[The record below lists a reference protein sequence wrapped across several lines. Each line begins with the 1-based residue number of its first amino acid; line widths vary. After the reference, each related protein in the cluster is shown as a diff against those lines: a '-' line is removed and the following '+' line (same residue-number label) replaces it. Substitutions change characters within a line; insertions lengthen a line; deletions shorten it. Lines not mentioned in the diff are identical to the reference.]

1 MTTNEKSQYF
11 RLRELTI
18 SGYKNINNLDVSF
31 KDQDGITV
39 LIGNNGCG
47 KSNIIEAL
55 SSIFAGLY
63 NEKLHTPQFSF
74 RIQYELLYHTID
86 IVYDK
91 QEYVITVDDYQ
102 ISKASLE
109 KDKDI
114 YLPKNIIACYS
125 GEYLRLFDLFF
136 KPYYDNYITI
146 VKKEEKLPS
155 LPLLYINKYNL
166 EIAVLTLFFYDF
178 SVFSDI
184 SSFCHD
190 TLNIKNIK
198 NITFSFN
205 KDKKVLSWK
214 ENEVIR
220 MVKLLCNS
228 DSIKVGDKE
237 TLSYD
242 VFKRRLSSYEG
253 NERELFQHLY
263 GATMSKK
270 DKIITDISIEVEL
283 NTGSVININDL
294 SEGEKKYILMKVI
307 LETLADENSLL
318 LFDEPDAHIHIS
330 RKAELGDIFE
340 KYKNR
345 ENVITTH
352 SPTMAVSFSSHLIG
366 LGTDKGQVVKIDHDK
381 EKIVSR
387 ITEKMWNVHE
397 QNAFLSSNKPM
408 TLLVEGKTD
417 KIHIEEAYKH
427 LSGDFPFLDFDI
439 FSMNSSEHIR
449 EVLIGLSCSEI
460 KWDKQ
465 FVGIF
470 DNDQAGQK
478 DIGSGFEKEKSEER
492 IKHVKYKDGMPST
505 SFYAFL
511 LPKPSGYTDKDF
523 TIENCYDASKYEE
536 AFSTA
541 LEDKKGYFVGLS
553 IDTIA
558 DELKNKSKIILANK
572 AKSFAASDFEGFRP
586 IFELLDKIRVL
597 RK

>member
-11 RLRELTI
+11 RLRKLTI

-102 ISKASLE
+102 ISKASLK

-253 NERELFQHLY
+253 NERKLFQHLY

-427 LSGDFPFLDFDI
+427 LSEDFPLLDFDI

-511 LPKPSGYTDKDF
+511 LPKPSGYADKDF

-536 AFSTA
+536 AFSAA

-558 DELKNKSKIILANK
+558 DDLKNKSKTILANN
-572 AKSFAASDFEGFRP
+572 AKSFAASDFKEFRH
-586 IFELLDKIRVL
+586 IFELLDKIRQL
-597 RK
+597 RG